1 MLHFIKE
8 FIRFERRAIVKGD
21 LFSGSKAFF
30 NGFDCLPRRAV
41 IPAVGTDEIFM
52 IQKNRPVQ
60 KSFNTRTLFI
70 LSIADG
76 HLFGSHFEV
85 DFFILNFN
93 GKASQQSLNLRL
105 IVFKIK

>member
-52 IQKNRPVQ
+52 IQKNGRSKKVSTQ
-60 KSFNTRTLFI
+60 ERFLYYRSLTATFLVHILKLIFSF
-70 LSIADG
+70 
-76 HLFGSHFEV
+76 
-85 DFFILNFN
+85 
-93 GKASQQSLNLRL
+93 
-105 IVFKIK
+105 